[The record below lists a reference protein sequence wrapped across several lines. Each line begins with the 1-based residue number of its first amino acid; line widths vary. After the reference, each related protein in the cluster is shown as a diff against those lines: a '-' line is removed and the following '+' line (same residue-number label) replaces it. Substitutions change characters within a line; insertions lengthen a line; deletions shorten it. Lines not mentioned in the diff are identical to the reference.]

1 LIAELHRGRTT
12 MDRDLL
18 FLRLWIV
25 WMAILVGG
33 FAYIV
38 FFMK

>member
-1 LIAELHRGRTT
+1 LIAEPHYGGMT

-18 FLRLWIV
+18 FLRLSIV

-33 FAYIV
+33 CACI